1 MIYVITV
8 FPLVLYA
15 FFFHKFI
22 RKYEFIHYIVIGIIA
37 LAFGVSEGHN
47 FFNEGFLGVS
57 FFFIVMFTGVLA
69 KGKLKRNLNQIR
81 AQYAIIGFILIS
93 GHALPYLFYLLEE
106 GMIFV
111 HFTIPL
117 GILSYAIFMP
127 LFVTSFMFVRR
138 RMTLIQWKRIH
149 KFAYLGYGLI
159 FFHLFLIDNSRQVFY
174 LVVFIIYTILK
185 VISAL
190 DKQYTK
196 KKLLLNQT
204 KIIIE

>member
-1 MIYVITV
+1 MIYVVTI

-22 RKYEFIHYIVIGIIA
+22 RKFEFIHYIVVGIIA

-57 FFFIVMFTGVLA
+57 FFLIVMFTGVLS
-69 KGKLKRNLNQIR
+69 KGKLKRNLSQIR

-106 GMIFV
+106 GLIFI
-111 HFTIPL
+111 HLTIPF
-117 GILSYAIFMP
+117 GIICYVLFVP
-127 LFVTSFMFVRR
+127 LFITSFMIIRR
-138 RMTLIQWKRIH
+138 RMTFTQWKRIH
-149 KFAYLGYGLI
+149 KFAYLEYGLM
-159 FFHLFLIDNSRQVFY
+159 FFHLFLINNSRQIFY
-174 LVVFIIYTILK
+174 LVIFVIYTILK
-185 VISAL
+185 VISVL

-196 KKLLLNQT
+196 KKLKLNQT
-204 KIIIE
+204 KIVSN